1 MGFLGEE
8 YEEQENS
15 QVNEDIQEIEDN
27 PNAPNA
33 EENGKKQL
41 CESLKKIAGN
51 LLSIA
56 KKMETENMMKNEIQ
70 SRMEHEMANLS
81 KAMDMM
87 KSQFSIG
94 QNSIFRLFIYENI
107 KDNISLML

>member
-8 YEEQENS
+8 YEEQESS
-15 QVNEDIQEIEDN
+15 QVNEDIEGIEDN
-27 PNAPNA
+27 PNVSNA
-33 EENGKKQL
+33 GENGKKKFCQN
-41 CESLKKIAGN
+41 LKKIAGN

-81 KAMDMM
+81 KALDMVNEY
-87 KSQFSIG
+87 QFSI
-94 QNSIFRLFIYENI
+94 N
-107 KDNISLML
+107 

>member
-56 KKMETENMMKNEIQ
+56 KKMETENMMNNEIQ

-94 QNSIFRLFIYENI
+94 
-107 KDNISLML
+107 KK